1 MYLISIQYTQ
11 WQTTGLHDSFGSPEW
26 DLQRMW
32 ASERAMMMYNQGFI
46 HPATLAPEEL
56 SYNKGYKVNV
66 NKLNEKFKDIYETSC
81 IIESL
86 GLYSPFLC
94 IHLMLC

>member
-11 WQTTGLHDSFGSPEW
+11 WQTTGPHDSFGTADW

-46 HPATLAPEEL
+46 HPATHAPDEL
-56 SYNKGYKVNV
+56 
-66 NKLNEKFKDIYETSC
+66 E
-81 IIESL
+81 
-86 GLYSPFLC
+86 
-94 IHLMLC
+94 